1 MNGKMIDLV
10 IKEPCRSCQGM
21 WLAVKQPLTYIDSDG
36 HMKQQPVEI
45 YCVHEK
51 VCKKLNEIRDDAD
64 LLADKIATFLDE
76 NPDKAISVAMHMMG
90 NEWKHEV
97 RIEPRKYG
105 DWRK

>member
-10 IKEPCRSCQGM
+10 IQEPCKSCQGM

-36 HMKQQPVEI
+36 YMKQQPVEV

-64 LLADKIATFLDE
+64 LLTDKIATFLDE
-76 NPDKAISVAMHMMG
+76 NPDKDISVQLHCEG
-90 NEWKHEV
+90 GDWKHIV
-97 RIEPRKYG
+97 RIEKREYAKF
-105 DWRK
+105 

>member
-1 MNGKMIDLV
+1 MSGKMIDL
-10 IKEPCRSCQGM
+10 IIQEPCRSCQGM

-64 LLADKIATFLDE
+64 LLTDKIATFLDE
-76 NPDKAISVAMHMMG
+76 NPDKDISVQLHCEG
-90 NEWKHEV
+90 GDWKHIV
-97 RIEPRKYG
+97 RIEKRKYA
-105 DWRK
+105 KF